1 MTKEELQS
9 FLPQKPERLQQV
21 AEPKRQ
27 QLVDASYDVIGCIH
41 DVYRQLGGGL
51 PEYIYQEAFATVL
64 NSHDIDPHKELRY
77 YPTFNGTKMKS
88 FLKMDFMVEREGG
101 NIIIEAKA
109 VEELTKQ
116 ERGQLFGY
124 MVGTGFPY
132 GLLVNFANYPKPRI
146 ERYYF
151 DKDTMTI
158 VAF

>member
-1 MTKEELQS
+1 MLLPNRKITEDERKVHINHVYDIVGYAMDVCLQ
-9 FLPQKPERLQQV
+9 LPC
-21 AEPKRQ
+21 
-27 QLVDASYDVIGCIH
+27 S
-41 DVYRQLGGGL
+41 L

-77 YPTFNGTKMKS
+77 YPTFTGTKMKS
-88 FLKMDFMVEREGG
+88 FLKMDFMVAREGG

-132 GLLVNFANYPKPRI
+132 GLWVNFANYPKPRI

-151 DKDTMTI
+151 NKDTMTI